1 MCGGGGDMSM
11 NLELGRRVGV
21 GNLVE
26 LEVKENVQNI
36 LYKIFIFH

>member
-1 MCGGGGDMSM
+1 M

-21 GNLVE
+21 ENLVQ